1 MALLGRRDILFLL
14 SSSPNLEASRAI
26 DSYLYNYRRGCS
38 NRDRSEEDVLNHL
51 ERTMP
56 I

>member
-26 DSYLYNYRRGCS
+26 DSYCIITVGA
-38 NRDRSEEDVLNHL
+38 VLI
-51 ERTMP
+51 ETVAKRMF
-56 I
+56 